1 MILTYH
7 DGEKDRA
14 KSIAAV
20 FCDYTELSSVVNH
33 PIPSYNEE
41 SARIATGDAV
51 YASRYRANSDWFGGL
66 TCRKDAEHLID
77 YGWREGTERG
87 SAISLSLEGTIAA
100 VEAIRRRPKWGDE
113 GDMLCPDRAM
123 RGDWDIAFQSSGFL
137 RTNGSKIVTIV
148 GAFGGNC
155 DRSAEE
161 LFWNGVQIAV
171 VTDVL
176 EGAGYQC
183 EVIGLNVTSH
193 RIEQTTGAVGIVAKR
208 AGDPV
213 RIDQLVSVFAHAAVF
228 RTMGFEMICR
238 CQTPVTDSL
247 GSSNMSIGA
256 MTNTVRKLE
265 KLGALMPDSVV
276 IGEAFDKKSAVKNI
290 RATLHAV
297 TGELPV
303 AA

>member
-7 DGEKDRA
+7 DGDKDRA
-14 KSIAAV
+14 KNIAAV

-41 SARIATGDAV
+41 SARIATGDEV
-51 YASRYRANSDWFGGL
+51 YASRYRASSDWFGGL
-66 TCRKDAEHLID
+66 TCRKDAENLID

-87 SAISLSLEGTIAA
+87 SAISLSLEGTISAI
-100 VEAIRRRPKWGDE
+100 EAIRRRPKWGDE
-113 GDMLCPDRAM
+113 GDVLCTDRAM

-137 RTNGSKIVTIV
+137 RTNGTKIVTIV
-148 GAFGGNC
+148 GAFGGNWT
-155 DRSAEE
+155 RSAEE

-171 VTDVL
+171 VTDIL

-193 RIEQTTGAVGIVAKR
+193 RIEKTTGAIGIVAKR

-228 RTMGFEMICR
+228 RTMGFEMIAR

-247 GSSNMSIGA
+247 GSSDMSAGA
-256 MTNTVRKLE
+256 MTNAVRKLE
-265 KLGALMPDSVV
+265 ALGALMPDSVV

>member
-7 DGEKDRA
+7 DGDKDRA

-20 FCDYTELSSVVNH
+20 FCDYTDLPNVVNH

-41 SARIATGDAV
+41 SAKVATGTKV
-51 YASRYRANSDWFGGL
+51 YASRYRHDPNWFGGL
-66 TCRKDAEHLID
+66 TCRKDAENLID

-87 SAISLSLEGTIAA
+87 SAISLSLEGTISAI
-100 VEAIRRRPKWGDE
+100 EAIRRRPKWGDE
-113 GDMLCPDRAM
+113 GDMLCADRAM

-137 RTNGSKIVTIV
+137 RTNGSKIVTII
-148 GAFGGNC
+148 GAFGGNWN
-155 DRSAEE
+155 RSAEE

-171 VTDVL
+171 VTDIL

-193 RIEQTTGAVGIVAKR
+193 NIEKTTGAVGITAKR

-228 RTMGFEMICR
+228 RTMGFEMIAR
-238 CQTPVTDSL
+238 CQTPVTDGL
-247 GSSNMSIGA
+247 GSSAMSIGSMSNA
-256 MTNTVRKLE
+256 VRKLE
-265 KLGALMPDSVV
+265 ALGALTTDSVI
-276 IGEAFDKKSAVKNI
+276 IGEAFDKASAIKNI